1 MELHALFIRKPGQVV
16 QPIHILCDKSDE
28 LPLRVERLDKVMADI
43 RLGVLV
49 RFVGFQSSLP
59 RLDARRFAG
68 YEFLV
73 GHRTVARP
81 NPARASEIGDAG
93 FRADSRAGKDDIL
106 ATLSDFPG
114 EFFQSH
120 HIIYKPTH
128 VFLTTD
134 SSAPVAQGSRKS
146 IATAEATAPI

>member
-1 MELHALFIRKPGQVV
+1 MRSHR
-16 QPIHILCDKSDE
+16 
-28 LPLRVERLDKVMADI
+28 PL
-43 RLGVLV
+43 LGLSH
-49 RFVGFQSSLP
+49 RFL
-59 RLDARRFAG
+59 RHRFAG

-93 FRADSRAGKDDIL
+93 FRADSRAGKDNNL

-134 SSAPVAQGSRKS
+134 SSAPVAQASRKT
-146 IATAEATAPI
+146 IANTPPIE

>member
-1 MELHALFIRKPGQVV
+1 
-16 QPIHILCDKSDE
+16 
-28 LPLRVERLDKVMADI
+28 MADI

-93 FRADSRAGKDDIL
+93 FRADSRPGEDDNL

-114 EFFQSH
+114 EFLQSH
-120 HIIYKPTH
+120 HRLIYKPTH

-134 SSAPVAQGSRKS
+134 HNPLIRSWTCTP
-146 IATAEATAPI
+146 TAGAEHDQRA